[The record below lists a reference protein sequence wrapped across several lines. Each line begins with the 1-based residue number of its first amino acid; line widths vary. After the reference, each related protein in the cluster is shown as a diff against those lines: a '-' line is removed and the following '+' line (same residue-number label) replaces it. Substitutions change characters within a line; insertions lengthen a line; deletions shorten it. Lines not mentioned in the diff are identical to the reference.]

1 MKIRQLTWFV
11 LIALISVF
19 TCSVS
24 TAEVSEESGSLTEDA
39 LLDMPLEKLIEI
51 ETGTRN
57 VGVQAWQ
64 STTPIQI
71 VSAEQLAAT
80 GQNNVFDALMALAP
94 SMSWSSNYDLGNV
107 VRSARMRGMGPDEVL
122 VLIDGKRRHPTA
134 RLNSTPGTPD
144 QGSNPVDLDLI
155 PLAMIDHVEILLDG
169 ASAQY
174 GSDAMAGVINFILK
188 KPADHG
194 TSLTVGTGR
203 TSQGDGG
210 QNNIDLAQGIG
221 LGSNGALNVYIDYR
235 HQDFAHRTANFFGSD
250 IANYS
255 LDYPQISLLTGG
267 FNLEK
272 SLSQDIDFYAFATGA
287 WRKGQTTENVRVT
300 SPFDPTVPSNDI
312 YPAGVTAIYPTEFI
326 PRETLDEVDGALTVG
341 IKGHHLIGW
350 DWDLSVTYGR
360 DNQNEGVIDDIN
372 AGQFASTGYSP
383 TSFHI
388 GNEYTSQ
395 FTTNLDL
402 RQPFQTG
409 FLNAPLN
416 VAIGLEHRFE
426 TYAEAAG
433 DSASYLRGGS
443 AAFAGKAPADASESS
458 RNVEAAYFDLSTRF
472 TPQWAVDIAGRF
484 EDYSDAGVGSNTSGK
499 LSTRY
504 EISPQWAVRGTVSNG
519 FHAPTLAQSHFSDTV
534 VYPPSVSS
542 GSPSIS
548 VQLPVSSPGGML
560 LGEPPLKPEKSTNL
574 EIGLVASPLPKL
586 NITLDAYRIALTNRI
601 IDTGYIPG
609 PGAPASANDLALAAL
624 AANGNVITPGTLA
637 EAQFFTNGV
646 DTRTSGVDFSADYVE
661 SIGQSDKIKWTL
673 DGNYNQTIITDVHT
687 PAPTL
692 VAAGITYINPEVTND
707 LTEAT
712 PQSRVSLAANYRTN
726 SWDFNLR
733 ETRYGYSA
741 YVSSFT
747 EVPYTKISIQ
757 PAFISDVNV
766 GYLVTSNVKVSI
778 GGNNVFNKLPPAPVA
793 NAVDTDDRN
802 GNRYPINT
810 PWSNLGAFYYIK
822 LAAWF

>member
-1 MKIRQLTWFV
+1 MKIRLP
-11 LIALISVF
+11 ISLASMTLVSVC
-19 TCSVS
+19 TCSV
-24 TAEVSEESGSLTEDA
+24 AASEESGTLTEDA

-51 ETGTRN
+51 ETGTRT

-80 GQNNVFDALMALAP
+80 GQNNVFDALMAVVP

-194 TSLTVGTGR
+194 TSIALGTGR
-203 TSQGDGG
+203 SSQGDGG
-210 QNNIDLAQGIG
+210 QNNIDLSQGIA
-221 LGSNGALNVYIDYR
+221 LGSNGALNVYLDYR

-250 IANYS
+250 VANYS
-255 LDYPQISLLTGG
+255 LDYPQTSLLTGG

-272 SLSQDIDFYAFATGA
+272 QVSQDIDFYAFAITA
-287 WRKGQTTENVRVT
+287 WRKGQSTENVRVT
-300 SPFDPTVPSNDI
+300 SPFDPTVPASDI
-312 YPAGVTAIYPTEFI
+312 YPAGVTSIYPAEFI

-341 IKGHHLIGW
+341 IRGRHLAGW
-350 DWDLSVTYGR
+350 DWDLSMTYGR

-372 AGQFASTGYSP
+372 AGQLAATGYSP
-383 TSFHI
+383 TAFHI

-409 FLNAPLN
+409 FLDAPLN
-416 VAIGLEHRFE
+416 VAVGLEHRSE

-433 DSASYLRGGS
+433 DPASYLYGGS
-443 AAFAGKAPADASESS
+443 AAFAGKAPSDASESS
-458 RNVEAAYFDLSTRF
+458 RNVEAAYFDLSTRLM
-472 TPQWAVDIAGRF
+472 PQWVLDIAGRF
-484 EDYSDAGVGSNTSGK
+484 EDYNDVGVGSNTSGK

-504 EISPQWAVRGTVSNG
+504 EISPQWALRGTVSNG

-548 VQLPVSSPGGML
+548 VQLPVSSPGGTL
-560 LGEPPLKPEKSTNL
+560 LGEPALKPEKSTNL
-574 EIGLVASPLPKL
+574 DIGLVATPLPKL
-586 NITLDAYRIALTNRI
+586 NLTLDAYRIALTNRI

-609 PGAPASANDLALAAL
+609 PGAPASANDLALSAL
-624 AANGNVITPGTLA
+624 AANGNVITAGTLA

-646 DTRTSGVDFSADYVE
+646 DTRTSGIDFSADYVE
-661 SIGQSDKIKWTL
+661 NIGEFEKIKWTL
-673 DGNYNQTIITDVHT
+673 DGNYNQTVITNVHT
-687 PAPTL
+687 PSPTL
-692 VAAGITYINPEVTND
+692 AAAGITYVNPEVVND

-712 PQSRVSLAANYRTN
+712 PQSRVSLAANYRKN
-726 SWDFNLR
+726 SWDFNFR

-747 EVPYTKISIQ
+747 EVPYTKIAIQ
-757 PAFISDVNV
+757 PAFISDINV
-766 GYLVTSNVKVSI
+766 GYLLTSNVKLSI
-778 GGNNVFNKLPPAPVA
+778 GGNNVFNKLPPPPIATA
-793 NAVDTDDRN
+793 MDTDDRN

-810 PWSNLGAFYYIK
+810 PWSNLGAFFYIK